1 VKTFLIIKPTEH
13 NKKILRKRGLFSD
26 DFSYFF
32 KCFEDI
38 MEDREYRLEIR
49 GISSDNSLVD
59 EFLDSGLNLKF

>member
-1 VKTFLIIKPTEH
+1 MKTFLIIKPTEH

-26 DFSYFF
+26 DSSYFF
-32 KCFEDI
+32 KCFENI